1 MSTHKHIDKICLVA
15 ALLAIVLC
23 ALFMNGE
30 ALGIQQASKIMGYES
45 RLFDTSKVHTID
57 IVMDDWDSFIETCE
71 NEEYAAC
78 SVVIDGENYGNVG
91 IRAKGNTSLSTVAS
105 MNSDRYSFKIEFDQ
119 YDSTKSYYGLDKLSL
134 NNLIQ
139 DSTMMKDYLTYQ
151 MMVEFGVAAPLC
163 SYAYITVNGEDWGL
177 YLAVE
182 AIEDSFL
189 QRNYGSDYGDLYKPD
204 SMNFGGGRGNG
215 KDFNMEDFDFSE
227 MENFR
232 GQNRTETRSPAE
244 NSEQSGVNQE
254 PQNQSQMQGRPAPMT
269 DGANTDLPEGFD
281 PSSLPQNGGMQMP
294 EGFDPSAMFG
304 ESQGDFEPPAMPNGN
319 QPGGM
324 GGGDRGMGSSETKLQ
339 YIDDDPD
346 SYSTIFSSAKTA
358 VTDADQ
364 TRLIQSLKTLS
375 EGEDIENV
383 LDIDQLLRYFV
394 VHNFV
399 VNGDSYTGSMI
410 HNYYLYEENGR
421 LSMLPWDYNLAFGT
435 FQGQDAGSAVNDP
448 IDTPL
453 SVSGSGDRPIVDWIL
468 SSEEYTQ
475 LYHQYFAEFLETVDV
490 AAMIDEVSALIAPY
504 VEKDPSKFYTTES
517 FNAGVAALREFCLL
531 REASVQGQ
539 LGGTIPSTDDGQAA
553 DSSALIDASN
563 LTLSDMGSMGM
574 GGGRGGNMPVE
585 KDGWQQG
592 QRGENQSNASVTV
605 PTVETILLP
614 DADGAT
620 DTMSGNTPAGNQ
632 VRLPSENSETQT
644 PVDRADG
651 IMKSGAANSRM
662 LGGGGAFSASD
673 RVNPSEQPVSNNFT
687 VPMLVVSVLVLL
699 VGMVVVKKYRH

>member
-30 ALGIQQASKIMGYES
+30 AFGLQAVSKVMGYES
-45 RLFDTSKVHTID
+45 RLFDTSKVHSID

-119 YDSTKSYYGLDKLSL
+119 YDSTKSYHGLDKLSL

-151 MMVEFGVAAPLC
+151 MMGEFGAAAPLC

-215 KDFNMEDFDFSE
+215 KDFNMEDFDFSQ

-232 GQNRTETRSPAE
+232 GQNENQTQTENENWGDPDFSSPP
-244 NSEQSGVNQE
+244 QS
-254 PQNQSQMQGRPAPMT
+254 A
-269 DGANTDLPEGFD
+269 
-281 PSSLPQNGGMQMP
+281 GMQMP
-294 EGFDPSAMFG
+294 EDFNPSSMFG
-304 ESQGDFEPPAMPNGN
+304 GAQGNFEPPAMPDGN

-324 GGGDRGMGSSETKLQ
+324 AGGDRGMGSSETKLQ

-358 VTDADQ
+358 VSDADQ

-375 EGEDIENV
+375 EGEDIEKV
-383 LDIDQLLRYFV
+383 LNIDQLLRYFV

-410 HNYYLYEENGR
+410 HNYYLYEENGK

-435 FQGQDAGSAVNDP
+435 FQGQDASSAVNDP

-453 SVSGSGDRPIVDWIL
+453 SVSGSGDRPIVDWIFQ
-468 SSEEYTQ
+468 SEEYTQ
-475 LYHQYFAEFLETVDV
+475 LYHQYFSEFLESVDV
-490 AAMIDEVSALIAPY
+490 AAMIDEASALIAPY
-504 VEKDPSKFYTTES
+504 VEKDPSKFYTTEA
-517 FNAGVAALREFCLL
+517 FNTGVTALREFCIL
-531 REASVQGQ
+531 REESVLGQ
-539 LGGTIPSTDDGQAA
+539 LNGIIPSTDDGQVA
-553 DSSALIDASN
+553 DNSTLIDASS

-574 GGGRGGNMPVE
+574 GGGRGGDMPGERPGKQKAQMVE
-585 KDGWQQG
+585 G
-592 QRGENQSNASVTV
+592 QSTPAGDS
-605 PTVETILLP
+605 PIVETIP
-614 DADGAT
+614 VPGAEGT
-620 DTMSGNTPAGNQ
+620 IGYPFGSFDHTTTTPE
-632 VRLPSENSETQT
+632 SSETQT
-644 PVDRADG
+644 PTKRPEGMMRPESIGNQMAGGERFPFSGGMNADEQTV
-651 IMKSGAANSRM
+651 S
-662 LGGGGAFSASD
+662 
-673 RVNPSEQPVSNNFT
+673 SESTAV
-687 VPMLVVSVLVLL
+687 LVAVSVAVLL
-699 VGMVVVKKYRH
+699 VGLVIAKKYRR

>member
-15 ALLAIVLC
+15 ALFAIVLC

-30 ALGIQQASKIMGYES
+30 ALGIQAASKVMGYES
-45 RLFDTSKVHTID
+45 CLFDTSKVHTID
-57 IVMDDWDSFIETCE
+57 IVMDSWDSFIETCE

-78 SVVIDGENYGNVG
+78 SVVIDGETYGNVG

-119 YDSTKSYYGLDKLSL
+119 YDGTKSYHGLDKLSL

-151 MMVEFGVAAPLC
+151 MMGEFGAAAPLC

-215 KDFNMEDFDFSE
+215 KDFNMEDFDFSQLG
-227 MENFR
+227 NFR
-232 GQNRTETRSPAE
+232 GQTRTDNRSQAE
-244 NSEQSGVNQE
+244 NSKQNGFSRGS
-254 PQNQSQMQGRPAPMT
+254 QNQSQIQGRPASMPEDT
-269 DGANTDLPEGFD
+269 NTEISEGVD
-281 PSSLPQNGGMQMP
+281 PSSLSQNGGMKMP

-304 ESQGDFEPPAMPNGN
+304 EGQGNVEPPTIPYGN

-324 GGGDRGMGSSETKLQ
+324 GGGDRGMGSSEARLQ

-346 SYSTIFSSAKTA
+346 SYSIIFSNAKTTA
-358 VTDADQ
+358 TDADQ
-364 TRLIQSLKTLS
+364 ARLIQSLKVLN
-375 EGEDIENV
+375 EGIGIERV

-410 HNYYLYEENGR
+410 HNYYLYEEDGK

-453 SVSGSGDRPIVDWIL
+453 SVSGSGDRPMTDWIF
-468 SSEEYTQ
+468 SSEKYTQ
-475 LYHQYFAEFLETVDV
+475 MYHQYFAEFLESVDFADTIEKTV
-490 AAMIDEVSALIAPY
+490 ALITPY
-504 VEKDPSKFYTTES
+504 VEKDPSKFYTDEA
-517 FNAGVAALREFCLL
+517 FNAGVAALQEFCLL
-531 REASVQGQ
+531 REESVLGQ
-539 LGGTIPSTDDGQAA
+539 LDGTIPSTDEGQTT
-553 DSSALIDASN
+553 DSSNLIDASG

-574 GGGRGGNMPVE
+574 GGGRGGNMPGYPFGSFE
-585 KDGWQQG
+585 HTTITPTKHPEE
-592 QRGENQSNASVTV
+592 RMRPEN
-605 PTVETILLP
+605 
-614 DADGAT
+614 
-620 DTMSGNTPAGNQ
+620 MGNLMA
-632 VRLPSENSETQT
+632 
-644 PVDRADG
+644 
-651 IMKSGAANSRM
+651 
-662 LGGGGAFSASD
+662 GGGSFPFSGEINAGGQSASNEPTA
-673 RVNPSEQPVSNNFT
+673 VL
-687 VPMLVVSVLVLL
+687 LVVSVAVLL
-699 VGMVVVKKYRH
+699 GGLVIAKKYRR